1 MPSQA
6 PQGSLGA
13 CSCCVPPGRLP
24 PSQAGWH
31 CLELLM
37 AMGAISR
44 SAQRPVQARSCR
56 WLRARL
62 HLRSH
67 PGMCVVGLASG
78 CSRSCLGR
86 TAARTPPSPA
96 PQSVQ
101 PPTPPWPLPRRQGR
115 QAGSRASRQGM
126 GGGNPGVMLPED
138 PAGSLPGGVCPQG
151 AGTSLGSG
159 CAGSAALAG
168 PVGRRVPGSSLVL
181 LDCPFAPGRNY
192 NQSCGVD
199 SPGSCCTLDHIPLVS
214 KCGTLPPESCFFSL
228 ICSLGSF
235 MVILVGLLRY
245 AHLLERLGPSLLNTL
260 GLATGWVCA
269 AGLTMVGNFQV
280 DHAKVLHYIGAGVAF
295 PTSMLFLL
303 LQSILTYR
311 MAKTRGQYWTG
322 HLRSILTT
330 VAFLTLVFSGVFFI
344 QESFVLQHVAALCE
358 WVFIIDVLVFYGTFT
373 FEFGAISTDTFLV
386 LLKASRA
393 PKSYKGENSVS
404 STVHIHSHAE
414 GLAMA

>member
-1 MPSQA
+1 
-6 PQGSLGA
+6 
-13 CSCCVPPGRLP
+13 
-24 PSQAGWH
+24 
-31 CLELLM
+31 M
-37 AMGAISR
+37 ALSNNHIC
-44 SAQRPVQARSCR
+44 PVHNWS
-56 WLRARL
+56 
-62 HLRSH
+62 
-67 PGMCVVGLASG
+67 
-78 CSRSCLGR
+78 
-86 TAARTPPSPA
+86 
-96 PQSVQ
+96 
-101 PPTPPWPLPRRQGR
+101 
-115 QAGSRASRQGM
+115 
-126 GGGNPGVMLPED
+126 
-138 PAGSLPGGVCPQG
+138 
-151 AGTSLGSG
+151 
-159 CAGSAALAG
+159 
-168 PVGRRVPGSSLVL
+168 
-181 LDCPFAPGRNY
+181 Y
-192 NQSCGVD
+192 NQSCDMDGP
-199 SPGSCCTLDHIPLVS
+199 SSCCTLDHIPLVS

-235 MVILVGLLRY
+235 MVMLVGLLRY

-260 GLATGWVCA
+260 GLAAGWVCA

-330 VAFLTLVFSGVFFI
+330 VAFFTLVFSGVFFI

-358 WVFIIDVLVFYGTFT
+358 WMFIIDVLVFYGTFT

-393 PKSYKGENSVS
+393 PKSYKGESSLS
-404 STVHIHSHAE
+404 STAHIHSHVE